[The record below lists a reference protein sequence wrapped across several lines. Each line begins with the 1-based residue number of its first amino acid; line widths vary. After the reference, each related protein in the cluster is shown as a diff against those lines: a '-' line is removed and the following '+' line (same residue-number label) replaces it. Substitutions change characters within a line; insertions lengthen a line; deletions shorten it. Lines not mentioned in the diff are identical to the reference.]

1 MIKRLLDMIAH
12 NKSMY
17 LQAEGLGVSYD
28 QLNQATESAVL
39 LLKAGMTPSEIRQIA
54 TSYAMGDLK

>member
-1 MIKRLLDMIAH
+1 MIKRLLGLIAH

-39 LLKAGMTPSEIRQIA
+39 LMKAGMTPSDIRQLA
-54 TSYAMGDLK
+54 TRYAIGRI

>member
-39 LLKAGMTPSEIRQIA
+39 LLKAGMTPSDIRQLA
-54 TSYAMGDLK
+54 TRYAIGRI

>member
-1 MIKRLLDMIAH
+1 
-12 NKSMY
+12 MY

-39 LLKAGMTPSEIRQIA
+39 LLKSGATPSEIRRIA